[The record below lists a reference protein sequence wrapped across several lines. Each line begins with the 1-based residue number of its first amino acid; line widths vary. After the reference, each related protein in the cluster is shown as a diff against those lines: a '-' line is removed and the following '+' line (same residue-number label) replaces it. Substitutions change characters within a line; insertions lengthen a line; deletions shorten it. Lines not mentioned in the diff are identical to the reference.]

1 MADESSEPVI
11 RQFREQISDN
21 DRALVEALNKR
32 LRLVA
37 KLKEYK
43 ESHGLGFVDPAREEW
58 ILKDLSRANRGP
70 VSTEGLREFYEAVF
84 DLTKREVSSSEP
96 EEPNA

>member
-1 MADESSEPVI
+1 MDESTDPVI

-37 KLKEYK
+37 RLKDYK
-43 ESHGLGFVDPAREEW
+43 ESRGVGFVDPAREEPGETEESD
-58 ILKDLSRANRGP
+58 DLHARVVHERVTSPSRR
-70 VSTEGLREFYEAVF
+70 R
-84 DLTKREVSSSEP
+84 
-96 EEPNA
+96 